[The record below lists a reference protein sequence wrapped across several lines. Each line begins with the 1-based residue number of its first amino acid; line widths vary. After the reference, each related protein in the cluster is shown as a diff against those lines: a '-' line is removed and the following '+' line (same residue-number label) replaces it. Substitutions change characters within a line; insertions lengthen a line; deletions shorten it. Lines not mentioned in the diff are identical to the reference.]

1 MADSK
6 VKQIENNLEYHNEGV
21 NYIETEEV
29 VKKIHI
35 PTRGRKFSS
44 YTPKIYV
51 DDGSNGS
58 NLVNTYSYKNYN
70 FGEKPSV
77 TNNYTN
83 NYKRSTTAPESYDAT
98 DGTKLHPTGDSGA
111 YSNFT
116 ISYFKP

>member
-1 MADSK
+1 MTKAEEN
-6 VKQIENNLEYHNEGV
+6 IEFKGEGV
-21 NYIETEEV
+21 NYIDNEEAI
-29 VKKIHI
+29 KKI
-35 PTRGRKFSS
+35 PKVVRGRKFSS

-51 DDGSNGS
+51 NDGSNGT

-70 FGEKPSV
+70 FGEKPNV

-83 NYKRSTTAPESYDAT
+83 NYKRSSTAPESYDAT